1 MSGENN
7 KNSKLNQQGD
17 FVPVYETLA
26 ILDET
31 ESTPVTNI
39 SLPSAEAVKDAK
51 DWVDHNEK

>member
-1 MSGENN
+1 MESKNN
-7 KNSKLNQQGD
+7 LQKD
-17 FVPVYETLA
+17 FVPVFETMA

-39 SLPSAEAVKDAK
+39 AIPSEEAVKDAK